1 MTKVMCKIE
10 NDDTKMDG
18 SIYFDCMN
26 HAGKKDVCIICSTL
40 CKVLLEAWKRA
51 DKGNCQISDGHVRFN
66 IDDADG
72 HLLETFTCVMEV
84 FKEVSEEFPEYCKL
98 Y

>member
-1 MTKVMCKIE
+1 MTKVMCKIDE
-10 NDDTKMDG
+10 KEQG
-18 SIYFDCMN
+18 IFFDCMN

-51 DKGNCQISDGHVRFN
+51 DKGNCQIADGHVQFV
-66 IDDADG
+66 IDNADSS
-72 HLLETFTCVMEV
+72 LVEIFACVTQV
-84 FKEVSEEFPEYCKL
+84 FKEVEAEFPDYCKL

>member
-1 MTKVMCKIE
+1 MTKVMCKMD

-18 SIYFDCMN
+18 SIFFDCMN

-40 CKVLLEAWKRA
+40 CKVLQEAMLRA
-51 DKGNCQISDGHVRFN
+51 DKGSAQISDGHVQFT
-66 IDDADG
+66 IDDADAS
-72 HLLETFTCVMEV
+72 LMETFACVMEV

>member
-1 MTKVMCKIE
+1 MTKVMCKIDE
-10 NDDTKMDG
+10 DEKT
-18 SIYFDCMN
+18 IFFDCMN

-51 DKGNCQISDGHVRFN
+51 DKGSAQISDGHVQFT
-66 IDDADG
+66 IDNADSA
-72 HLLETFTCVMEV
+72 LMETFTCVSSV
-84 FKEVSEEFPEYCKL
+84 FKEVAEEFPDNCKL

>member
-1 MTKVMCKIE
+1 MTKVMSKIDE
-10 NDDTKMDG
+10 EKN

-26 HAGKKDVCIICSTL
+26 HAGNKDVCIICSTL
-40 CKVLLEAWKRA
+40 CKVLLEAWRRA
-51 DKGNCQISDGHVRFN
+51 DKGNVQITDGHVHFV
-66 IDDADG
+66 IDGADAS
-72 HLLETFTCVMEV
+72 LMETFTCVTEV

>member
-1 MTKVMCKIE
+1 MTKVMCKIDE
-10 NDDTKMDG
+10 KEQ
-18 SIYFDCMN
+18 SIFFDCMN

-51 DKGNCQISDGHVRFN
+51 DKGNAQISDGHVQFN
-66 IDDADG
+66 IDDADSA
-72 HLLETFTCVMEV
+72 LMETFTCVSSV
-84 FKEVSEEFPEYCKL
+84 FKEVAEEFPEYCKL